1 MLNRT
6 ITYRAMS
13 GVASAL
19 FLFILFLLYTKSNR
33 QNLPVETYKN
43 INTTLIPLE
52 KRNNVPEVQWSL
64 DNLNFQKLSSLN
76 GHVVYFNFWA
86 YWCEPCKMEIPK
98 ISEIINSLNSPNL
111 IPILV
116 NLDDDEKNINDAKSF
131 IANQNWPHQSIYNQG
146 SQFNPIFKSEALPT
160 HIVIDKNG
168 KVAYTFLGDILD
180 TAEDFKQMLQ
190 HLLQEN

>member
-1 MLNRT
+1 
-6 ITYRAMS
+6 MS